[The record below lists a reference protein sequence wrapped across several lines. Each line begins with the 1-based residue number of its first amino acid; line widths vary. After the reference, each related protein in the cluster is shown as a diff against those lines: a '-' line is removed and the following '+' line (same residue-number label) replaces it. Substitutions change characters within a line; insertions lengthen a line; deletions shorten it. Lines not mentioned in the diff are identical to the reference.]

1 MTYIISRIIL
11 KNGIIFRVKFTIRIT
26 YKTFKKKCDF
36 FQQKWNIKT
45 ISDNYEASYNSDII
59 VLAIKPQS
67 IEKEANTR
75 QELDGLW
82 SLFCA
87 WCVGNELSPSLVASR
102 ATFTDWYLA
111 IRTGNEPPTSTLTSG
126 WRSVI
131 LTPFIQFMQ
140 GKEQIEFSLCDSL
153 LARVKE

>member
-1 MTYIISRIIL
+1 VLPDDCLIALARKPADTSDQLAAMKGFPKKIAMKFGKKIL
-11 KNGIIFRVKFTIRIT
+11 SSILDAQELTPIR
-26 YKTFKKKCDF
+26 
-36 FQQKWNIKT
+36 
-45 ISDNYEASYNSDII
+45 
-59 VLAIKPQS
+59 LRKPQS